1 MKKIRILAPIVLM
14 MMVVFLPV
22 SAGEQTA
29 VEEPKTAEELVPG
42 FTRSGGI
49 PKDIDDETLDKILR
63 MHQVEQSNV
72 RMILLPAAVT
82 NKRGRTVRGLTQ
94 EKFQLLEDSIP
105 QEIEFFA
112 SETTEPIHIAFLLDV
127 SGSMRQIGKLQAA
140 KEAIRYFVEALRP
153 EDRFALIC
161 FADDQVAWVTE
172 FTSDREIFLARL
184 DVQRGYGKS
193 AIFDAV
199 AATPKLVDEKI
210 KGKKAI
216 VMISDGVDNAS
227 ELSNW
232 EALRLARQV
241 NVPIY
246 SLGFTGL
253 RKELRLEG
261 TTAINLRLMATFSRE
276 TGGRLFGV
284 HDPAELKEAVAEIE
298 GELRLQY
305 MIGYY
310 PNRRQWDGHFR
321 RVLLTTKDPDHSV
334 RTRKGYY
341 AEP

>member
-1 MKKIRILAPIVLM
+1 MKKFRISVLILLM
-14 MMVVFLPV
+14 MMVVLLPAA
-22 SAGEQTA
+22 AGEQTS
-29 VEEPKTAEELVPG
+29 VDEPKTAEELVPG

-49 PKDIDDETLDKILR
+49 PKDIDDETLDKILK

-94 EKFQLLEDSIP
+94 EKFQLEEDTIP
-105 QEIEFFA
+105 QEIEFFT

-172 FTSDREIFLARL
+172 FTSDRETFLARL

-232 EALRLARQV
+232 EALKLARQV

-253 RKELRLEG
+253 RKQLRLEG
-261 TTAINLRLMATFSRE
+261 TTAVNLRLMATFSRE
-276 TGGRLFGV
+276 TGGMLFGV
-284 HDPAELKEAVAEIE
+284 HDPSELKEAVAEIE

-310 PNRRQWDGHFR
+310 PNRKQWDGHFR
-321 RVLLTTKDPDHSV
+321 RVTLTTKDPDHSV

>member
-1 MKKIRILAPIVLM
+1 MLNSRLLMPLILAATVCL
-14 MMVVFLPV
+14 LP
-22 SAGEQTA
+22 AA
-29 VEEPKTAEELVPG
+29 ADEPQTAEELVPG

-63 MHQVEQSNV
+63 MHQVEEARV

-82 NKRGRTVRGLTQ
+82 NKRGKTVRGLTQ
-94 EKFQLLEDSIP
+94 EKFQLSEDTIP
-105 QEIEFFA
+105 QEIEFFS
-112 SETTEPIHIAFLLDV
+112 SETSEPIHIAFLLDV
-127 SGSMRQIGKLQAA
+127 SGSMRQIGKLKAA
-140 KEAIRYFVEALRP
+140 KEAIRYFVETLRP

-172 FTSDREIFLARL
+172 FTSDREKFLARL

-199 AATPKLVDEKI
+199 AATPRLVDEKI

-232 EALRLARQV
+232 EALKLARQV

-253 RKELRLEG
+253 RKELRIQG
-261 TTAINLRLMATFSRE
+261 TTAVNLRLMATFSRE
-276 TGGRLFGV
+276 TGGALFGV
-284 HDPAELKEAVAEIE
+284 HDPDELKEAVAEIE

-310 PNRRQWDGHFR
+310 PNRKQWDGHFR
-321 RVLLTTKDPDHSV
+321 RVSLTTKDPDHSV

>member
-1 MKKIRILAPIVLM
+1 MKKIGH
-14 MMVVFLPV
+14 FLPWILLV
-22 SAGEQTA
+22 TVLFLPAVA
-29 VEEPKTAEELVPG
+29 VEPEVANEPKTAEDLVPG

-49 PKDIDDETLDKILR
+49 PKDIDDATLDKILR
-63 MHQVEQSNV
+63 MHQVEQDNV

-82 NKRGRTVRGLTQ
+82 NKRGRTVRGLTK
-94 EKFQLLEDSIP
+94 ERFQILEDTIP
-105 QEIEFFA
+105 QKIEFFS

-153 EDRFALIC
+153 EDRFALVC

-172 FTSDREIFLARL
+172 FTSDRKTFLARL

-246 SLGFTGL
+246 ALGFTGL

-261 TTAINLRLMATFSRE
+261 TTAINLRLMATFARE
-276 TGGRLFGV
+276 TGGMLFGV

-321 RVLLTTKDPDHSV
+321 RVDLTTKDPDHSV

>member
-1 MKKIRILAPIVLM
+1 VVLC
-14 MMVVFLPV
+14 LP
-22 SAGEQTA
+22 AAA
-29 VEEPKTAEELVPG
+29 VEPGSSDEPKSAEELVPG

-49 PKDIDDETLDKILR
+49 PKDIDDEALDKILQ
-63 MHQVEQSNV
+63 MHQVAKDNV
-72 RMILLPAAVT
+72 RMILLPVAVT
-82 NKRGRTVRGLTQ
+82 NKRGRTVRGLTRD
-94 EKFQLLEDSIP
+94 EFQLLEDTIP
-105 QEIEFFA
+105 QKIEFFT
-112 SETTEPIHIAFLLDV
+112 SETTDPIHIAFLLDV
-127 SGSMRQIGKLQAA
+127 SGSMRQIDKLEAA

-153 EDRFALIC
+153 DDRFALIC

-172 FTSDREIFLARL
+172 FTSDRENFLARL

-199 AATPKLVDEKI
+199 AAAPKLVDERI

-216 VMISDGVDNAS
+216 IMISDGVDNAS

-232 EALRLARQV
+232 EALKLARQV

-246 SLGFTGL
+246 ALGFTGL
-253 RKELRLEG
+253 RKELRLAG
-261 TTAINLRLMATFSRE
+261 TTAMNLRLMATFARE
-276 TGGRLFGV
+276 TGGKLFGV
-284 HDPAELKEAVAEIE
+284 HDPEELKEAVVEVE

-305 MIGYY
+305 LIGYY

-321 RVLLTTKDPDHSV
+321 RIKLVTTDPDHSV

-341 AEP
+341 ANP

>member
-1 MKKIRILAPIVLM
+1 MNKFRHFLPWVLM
-14 MMVVFLPV
+14 AAVMFLP
-22 SAGEQTA
+22 AGA
-29 VEEPKTAEELVPG
+29 DEPQTAEELVPG

-49 PKDIDDETLDKILR
+49 PKDIDDETLDRILR
-63 MHQVEQSNV
+63 MHQVENDNV

-82 NKRGRTVRGLTQ
+82 NKRGRTIRGLTQ
-94 EKFQLLEDSIP
+94 EKFQLAEDTIP
-105 QEIEFFA
+105 QKIEFFS

-127 SGSMRQIGKLQAA
+127 SGSMRQMDKLQAA
-140 KEAIRYFVEALRP
+140 KEAIRYFVETLRP

-172 FTSDREIFLARL
+172 FTSDREKFLARL

-246 SLGFTGL
+246 ALGFTGL

-261 TTAINLRLMATFSRE
+261 TTAVNLRLMATFARE
-276 TGGRLFGV
+276 TGGMLFGV

-305 MIGYY
+305 VIGYY

-321 RVLLTTKDPDHSV
+321 RVKLITRDPDHRV
-334 RTRKGYY
+334 RTRRGYY

>member
-1 MKKIRILAPIVLM
+1 MKKRSALLTFVLIGM
-14 MMVVFLPV
+14 ICFLPAV
-22 SAGEQTA
+22 AEEQA
-29 VEEPKTAEELVPG
+29 SMDEPKTAEELVPG

-63 MHQVEQSNV
+63 MHQMEESNV

-94 EKFQLLEDSIP
+94 EKFELFEDTIP
-105 QEIEFFA
+105 QKIEFFE

-172 FTSDREIFLARL
+172 FTSDRDMFLARL

-232 EALRLARQV
+232 EALKLARQV

-276 TGGRLFGV
+276 TGGMLFGV
-284 HDPAELKEAVAEIE
+284 HDPSELKEAVAEIE

-310 PNRRQWDGHFR
+310 PNRKQWDGHFR
-321 RVLLTTKDPDHSV
+321 RVSLVTKDPDHSV

>member
-1 MKKIRILAPIVLM
+1 MKKTRS
-14 MMVVFLPV
+14 FLPWILMAAV
-22 SAGEQTA
+22 AFAPAGA
-29 VEEPKTAEELVPG
+29 DEPRTAEELVPG

-63 MHQVEQSNV
+63 LHQVENAKV

-82 NKRGRTVRGLTQ
+82 NKRGRTVQGLSQ
-94 EKFQLLEDSIP
+94 VHFQVLEDTIP
-105 QEIEFFA
+105 QKIEFFS

-127 SGSMRQIGKLQAA
+127 SGSMRQVGKLQAA

-153 EDRFALIC
+153 DDRFALIC

-172 FTSDREIFLARL
+172 FTSDRENFLARL

-210 KGKKAI
+210 KGRKAI
-216 VMISDGVDNAS
+216 IMISDGVDNAS

-232 EALRLARQV
+232 EALKLARQV

-246 SLGFTGL
+246 ALGFTAL
-253 RKELRLEG
+253 RKQLRLEG
-261 TTAINLRLMATFSRE
+261 TTSVNLRLMATFARE
-276 TGGRLFGV
+276 TGGVLYDV
-284 HDPAELKEAVAEIE
+284 HDPSELKEAVAEIE
-298 GELRLQY
+298 GELRQQY
-305 MIGYY
+305 LIGYY
-310 PNRRQWDGHFR
+310 PNRKEWDGHFR
-321 RVLLTTKDPDHSV
+321 RVQLLTKDPDYSV